1 MLCIQPFPG
10 IFNRRITACDIPHWR
25 VVLEQPN
32 ETETPVTATAPARV
46 IRFKKL
52 ILQGFKSFPE
62 QTELAFEDSICAI
75 VGPNGCGKSNI
86 LDALRWVLG
95 EQGPSQL
102 RARSM
107 SDVIFNG
114 TTKRKPV
121 GMAEITLIIECPAGA
136 LPLAFDEIAITR
148 RLYRSGE
155 SEYFIN
161 RAPCRL
167 KDITD
172 LFLDTGIGKGAY
184 SLIEQGRVDALV
196 TARPEERRV
205 FLEQI
210 AGIEKYKVRKKEA
223 LSRLASTENNLAR
236 VRDVISEVHSRRVSL
251 ARQARKAIKYR
262 SLKTELDDLQKVLSG
277 GRCARIQHD
286 LHHLAARMEH
296 LENTMSRTAAQLG
309 LQSVALQESRKRVDA
324 AQTHLRQ
331 TGDTFDQIENRID
344 YLENRIRDF
353 DDRRRELD
361 TEIENELHDADSL
374 DSQCIDLNRRSTLLD
389 EELAGLTRQSGI
401 VSQEVD
407 ALDSRRLELDGRIS
421 RLHKQLADARARR
434 LKQITGCSDLRNRI
448 LSGEERLRYLTQRLA
463 ELKQETE
470 RLAAALN
477 DASRLHANITRDV
490 ARLESALNDLRG
502 RLDAAAAAKCAA
514 VSAFQETGDRL
525 RVLEKER
532 LSLLSRMESLQE
544 IDAAGEGL
552 DSGVRHVLKRFPR
565 SSDPRP
571 DVPSIIGT
579 LAELYD
585 TADEHEEAVTAALY
599 TRLQDIIVAE
609 NPVFDVICE
618 FLSDSQPG
626 RVTIRRMP
634 ASGSNRDCTD
644 KPPSGTLPLN
654 TCITTS
660 STFKPLFSELLTG
673 MFLAPDAGTAAR
685 AAAERPDAVIVTPC
699 GLRWGPGHTRTFG
712 RPVDNRPV
720 YRRRRKDIADL
731 KTREE
736 ACAAQVQTVLRDYES
751 GKQHLQ
757 NTEAALSGIQERF
770 TGMGQE
776 LAVARGECD
785 HRQHHLEETSRRHT
799 AALEETDTVAGEA
812 DRLKE
817 QLDSWRMALE
827 ELETQTDIPQELNRL
842 ETDLEK
848 AEKDASVLRDTLTEK
863 RIRARSVSDR
873 AEFAGRERAR
883 LKDEIKRLVD
893 IAGQHRRQAE
903 AKREQV
909 DTGSTR
915 RKALADEL
923 EKLVADTPVRQH
935 RLESLKA
942 QLVQAQ
948 RAEQDIAAQ
957 LAELERSDRAL
968 ERELADVRVQKASLE
983 TAGASLAEDL
993 SWDPAEEAE
1002 KLGRI
1007 PDDTELSDWKHR
1019 IETLQQSVSLFSDV
1033 NLGAE
1038 QEHRELVE
1046 RSRFLDE
1053 QMQDLEHAIHSLR
1066 TTIQQI
1072 NRTSRLRFM
1081 DAFDAVTEH
1090 FGVIFRGLFGGGE
1103 ATLELI
1109 NPDDPLESG
1118 VDIVCKPPGK
1128 RARTIDLLSGGEKAL
1143 AALALLLAGFKY
1155 KPSPLLFLDEV
1166 DAPLDEHNVSRFTTF
1181 LVSLSDITQVV
1192 MITHNAQTMEAAD
1205 ILYGVTM
1212 EEPGISKLVSARLS
1226 MFTTR
1231 S

>member
-1 MLCIQPFPG
+1 M
-10 IFNRRITACDIPHWR
+10 
-25 VVLEQPN
+25 
-32 ETETPVTATAPARV
+32 

-52 ILQGFKSFPE
+52 FLQGFKSFPD

-95 EQGPSQL
+95 EQGPGQL

-114 TTKRKPV
+114 TAKRKPV

-136 LPLAFDEIAITR
+136 LPLAFEEIAITR

-161 RAPCRL
+161 RASCRL

-196 TARPEERRV
+196 TARPEERRG

-262 SLKTELDDLQKVLSG
+262 SLRTELDDLQRVLSG
-277 GRCARIQHD
+277 GRCARIQDD

-296 LENTMSRTAAQLG
+296 LENTMSRTAAQIG
-309 LQSVALQESRKRVDA
+309 LQSVALQESRKRVDT
-324 AQTHLRQ
+324 AQEHLRK
-331 TGDTFDQIENRID
+331 TGDMFDQVENRID

-361 TEIENELHDADSL
+361 TEIENEVHDADLL
-374 DSQCIDLNRRSTLLD
+374 DHQCNDLNRRSILLD
-389 EELAGLTRQSGI
+389 HELAELTRQSAT

-407 ALDSRRLELDGRIS
+407 TLDSQRLDLDGRIS
-421 RLHKQLADARARR
+421 HLHKQLADTRARR

-448 LSGEERLRYLTQRLA
+448 LSGDERLRHLTRRLA
-463 ELKQETE
+463 ELNQDSEQH
-470 RLAAALN
+470 ADALHE
-477 DASRLHANITRDV
+477 ASRLHADLTRDV
-490 ARLESALNDLRG
+490 SRLESALENLHG
-502 RLDAAAAAKCAA
+502 QLDAAATAKDAAA
-514 VSAFQETGDRL
+514 SAFHEAGDRL
-525 RVLEKER
+525 RVFEKER
-532 LSLLSRMESLQE
+532 LSLQSRIESLQE
-544 IDAAGEGL
+544 IDTAGEGL
-552 DSGVRHVLKRFPR
+552 DSGVRIVLKRFPR
-565 SSDPRP
+565 STDTRP

-585 TADEHEEAVTAALY
+585 TADEYEEAVTAALY

-609 NPVFDVICE
+609 NAVFDGICR
-618 FLSDSQPG
+618 FLNDSQPG
-626 RVTIRRMP
+626 RVTIRRLP
-634 ASGSNRDCTD
+634 DSGGNRDSGNE
-644 KPPSGTLPLN
+644 PPSGTLPLN
-654 TCITTS
+654 TCISTAD
-660 STFKPLFSELLTG
+660 TFKPLFAELLAG
-673 MFLAPDAGTAAR
+673 VYLAPDPGAAAR
-685 AAAERPDAVIVTPC
+685 AAAERPEAVIVTPC
-699 GLRWGPGHTRTFG
+699 GMRWGPGHTRTFG

-720 YRRRRKDIADL
+720 YRRRRKEIADL
-731 KTREE
+731 KKREE
-736 ACAAQVQTVLRDYES
+736 ACAIEHQAALQDYETLDRL
-751 GKQHLQ
+751 HQ
-757 NTEAALSGIQERF
+757 NAGAAWGGIQEQF
-770 TGMGQE
+770 AGTSQA

-785 HRQHHLEETSRRHT
+785 HRQHDLEETTRRHT
-799 AALEETDTVAGEA
+799 AVLEEKDAVAGETN
-812 DRLKE
+812 RLKE
-817 QLDSWRMALE
+817 QLESWRKALE
-827 ELETQTDIPQELNRL
+827 ELETRTDIPHELNQL

-848 AEKDASVLRDTLTEK
+848 AEKDASVLRDALTEK
-863 RIRARSVSDR
+863 RIQARSTSDR
-873 AEFAGRERAR
+873 AEFAGRERSR
-883 LKDEIKRLVD
+883 MQEEIKRLMD
-893 IAGQHRRQAE
+893 IAGQHRRQALT
-903 AKREQV
+903 KREQV
-909 DTGSTR
+909 ETGSTR
-915 RKALADEL
+915 RKLLADEL
-923 EKLVADTPVRQH
+923 EKLVADGPVRQH

-942 QLVQAQ
+942 QLIQAQ
-948 RAEQDIAAQ
+948 RAEQDIAAH
-957 LAELERSDRAL
+957 LADLEHTDRTL
-968 ERELADVRVQKASLE
+968 ERELADVRVKKASLE
-983 TAGASLAEDL
+983 TARTSLAEDL
-993 SWDPAEEAE
+993 AWDPAAEAE

-1007 PDDTELSDWKHR
+1007 PDDSEMEDWKHR

-1038 QEHRELVE
+1038 QEHRELVD

-1053 QMQDLEHAIHSLR
+1053 QMLDLEHAILSLR

-1072 NRTSRLRFM
+1072 NRTSRMRFM
-1081 DAFDAVTEH
+1081 DAFDAVTKH
-1090 FGVIFRGLFGGGE
+1090 FGVIFQGLFGGGE

-1109 NPDDPLESG
+1109 DPEDPLESG

-1181 LVSLSDITQVV
+1181 LTSLSDITQVV

-1226 MFTTR
+1226 MFPSR
-1231 S
+1231 P